1 MPDDRTATKDEAIL
15 AVGGVLYV
23 GAPASG
29 RSRIR
34 LGPAAGWM
42 VPRGIAQWEREL
54 SFVERAGMT
63 QALATAL
70 RATLAGDQI
79 APKRFPTAK
88 KASEASPL
96 LALSG
101 NLVDDARAQGVRVH
115 TVGVDRVSGDFY
127 YFEEGGGRDPLR
139 VQGNLVEML
148 APSLGP
154 SSTNAEIAARLDG
167 LIDRL
172 LLSLSKGVVSELAVE
187 LADALPRLSRDGTGL
202 VGTDL
207 VSLELEASALA
218 TRANRWEANAR
229 RIPQALEDA
238 ARKGLRSVPVP
249 LFGEAKQEALP
260 ALEVLVGGAMRTL
273 PGPTLWTVAGAPREE
288 RKPSP
293 IPARPAPSPAPAR
306 VSPSPA
312 PARPAPSPSA
322 PRVSPS
328 PLPARP
334 SPVPAPSSRVI
345 VIGPDA
351 PAPVKPTPLRF
362 TPIPPR
368 PEAAAP
374 VAAAVPDPS
383 SPDRKQANDRG
394 VAAATDAKAGQPAAE
409 SAPAPTPAS
418 ASAPTP
424 APTPASTPAAES
436 APASASA
443 PASEAASAPD
453 AEAAPAPSSTSATTR
468 PPRNV
473 PAKKASSSATLFL
486 ALLALAA
493 LAYVAFERFAH

>member
-1 MPDDRTATKDEAIL
+1 MPDMPDDRTATKDEAIL

-23 GAPASG
+23 GASASG

-70 RATLAGDQI
+70 RATLASDQI

-88 KASEASPL
+88 KAAEVSPL
-96 LALSG
+96 LPLSG
-101 NLVDDARAQGVRVH
+101 NLVDEARAQGVRVH

-154 SSTNAEIAARLDG
+154 SSTNAEIAARLEG

-172 LLSLSKGVVSELAVE
+172 LLSLSNGVVSELAVE

-207 VSLELEASALA
+207 VSLELEAAALA
-218 TRANRWEANAR
+218 GRATRWEAGAR
-229 RIPQALEDA
+229 RMLQALEDA

-260 ALEVLVGGAMRTL
+260 ALEVLVGGKTRTL
-273 PGPTLWTVAGAPREE
+273 PGPTPWTVTGAPREE

-293 IPARPAPSPAPAR
+293 IPARPAPNPSPAR

-312 PARPAPSPSA
+312 PARPSPGPSA

-334 SPVPAPSSRVI
+334 SPVPAPSARVI

-362 TPIPPR
+362 TPVPPR
-368 PEAAAP
+368 PEAVAP
-374 VAAAVPDPS
+374 VAATVPDTSP
-383 SPDRKQANDRG
+383 PDRKQADDRAL
-394 VAAATDAKAGQPAAE
+394 AAAADAKAAGPSATAEPVAALAPAAESASAPAPAPAAE
-409 SAPAPTPAS
+409 SAPAP
-418 ASAPTP
+418 
-424 APTPASTPAAES
+424 ES
-436 APASASA
+436 APG
-443 PASEAASAPD
+443 SESAPD

-468 PPRNV
+468 PPRNAPV
-473 PAKKASSSATLFL
+473 KKSSSSATLFL

-493 LAYVAFERFAH
+493 LAYVAFERFLH